1 MSKEEAIPVDFSFIN
16 AKRHFLNLHVSLV
29 LLRTSENPSAI
40 SKINAQLYNWII
52 IQSNLSR
59 CFLNVHSFV
68 VAVVVVVDV
77 DALNGINITTL
88 IERVSK

>member
-1 MSKEEAIPVDFSFIN
+1 MFHSLMPSAISSIFTYLG
-16 AKRHFLNLHVSLV
+16 AVS
-29 LLRTSENPSAI
+29 LLRTSENPCAI
-40 SKINAQLYNWII
+40 SKINARLYNWII

-68 VAVVVVVDV
+68 VAVVVVDDV
-77 DALNGINITTL
+77 LNGITITTL